1 MDFVQFFQ
9 SLENLGF
16 LDAFLPF
23 LLIFTIVFAVLE
35 KTGVLGQ
42 GKRNLNILLSAI
54 LGLIVVIP
62 HVTNQYPAGKDIVVI
77 MNSALPAMS
86 AIFVAVVLALVLMNL
101 ATGQSQAGFG
111 QSFIPYLAL
120 LVVLWVFGSS
130 AGWWKGLPRRLLGQ
144 DTISIVMII
153 LIFALVYFFIVRPE
167 GNGGSGGNP

>member
-1 MDFVQFFQ
+1 MDFIQFFQ

-35 KTGVLGQ
+35 KTSVLGE

-62 HVTNQYPAGKDIVVI
+62 HVTNAYPPGKDIVDI
-77 MNSALPAMS
+77 MNSALPTMS

-101 ATGQSQAGFG
+101 ATDEKDAKFG
-111 QSFIPYLAL
+111 SKFMPWLAL

-130 AGWWKGLPRRLLGQ
+130 AGWWNGLPRRLLGQ

-153 LIFALVYFFIVRPE
+153 LIFGLVYFFIVRPE
-167 GNGGSGGNP
+167 GGSD